1 MPDSFHDDPAV
12 PPPGKRSG
20 TGVGSIF
27 PFLKRSLAT
36 KPQVPAQPEDMS
48 TVPQADPP
56 TPRRVGPRPRS
67 GR

>member
-1 MPDSFHDDPAV
+1 MPDYDHPTV

-20 TGVGSIF
+20 MGVGSIF

-48 TVPQADPP
+48 TVPQPDPP
-56 TPRRVGPRPRS
+56 PPRPGGPRPRS
-67 GR
+67 GN